1 MSQSE
6 GARLQQPERELLERE
21 QPEMPEH
28 TSFRG
33 EQLAPLF
40 FCLGIP
46 WIEVLLR
53 LADADTAFFGLGL
66 IRSIFAGAAVGA
78 LVWLLA
84 VLIPRKG
91 VGRGI
96 AFGVFFAFGA
106 VAIAQRCCRAFFG
119 AYFQLGFLTGMTGQ
133 VAGDFLGTALS
144 VILRNLWF
152 FPLALAPAILLA
164 IFRKRLIP
172 RREGRTQRVRQRLAR
187 GRRTQAILA
196 AACAVVFQ
204 ILTVVLCHVGGDIRF
219 YTVDYSANSA
229 IPRFGLVN
237 SLRLESQYGIFGKPE
252 AQLNY
257 EPPETQQPDQSQEP
271 AFEPEDPGNGGDT
284 SAQADSSA
292 EEPVEEPEPIVYG
305 DNVMDI
311 DFESLMASDSG
322 SLLAMDQYFSAQT
335 PTKQN
340 EYTGMFKDKN
350 LILITAEAF
359 STAVIDPERTPT
371 LYELANNGFV
381 FTNYYQPDWTQS
393 TTGGEFAVMT
403 GVIPTWVGSSPSFS
417 ASIGKAMPFAL
428 GWQFQELG
436 YNVHAYHN
444 NSYTYYKRDQ
454 THPNLGYPF
463 TGVGNGLELANP
475 DLWPASDLEM
485 MQSTVDGYI
494 QEYLDTG
501 TPFHTYYLTVSG
513 HCNYGFGVNNM
524 SRKNEA
530 ITEGME
536 ASEQVRAYLACQQEL
551 EYAMEYLMNA
561 LEEAGIADDTVIVLS
576 ADHYPYAMSE
586 GDTDYYPELTGVQD
600 TTRDTSRYRN
610 TLILWCGSMEEPVVV
625 DTPCS
630 AIDIVPTLSNLFG
643 LEYDSRLLSG
653 RDILAPDVAVG
664 EVGTDM
670 HLVIFADSGFGNSW
684 ISNAGTYEAYSG
696 TFIPN
701 EGVQVGEDYVTQVRR
716 LLQDRYTYARYLID
730 EDYYRHIFPDAP

>member
-1 MSQSE
+1 MDRSIE
-6 GARLQQPERELLERE
+6 LQQEERRA
-21 QPEMPEH
+21 QRRRD
-28 TSFRG
+28 SRWRKI
-33 EQLAPLF
+33 APVFFLF
-40 FCLGIP
+40 SIP
-46 WIEVLLR
+46 WIECLLR

-66 IRSIFAGAAVGA
+66 LRSLFAGMALGA
-78 LVWLLA
+78 LIWLVA
-84 VLIPRKG
+84 VLIPKKG
-91 VGRGI
+91 VSRGI
-96 AFGVFFAFGA
+96 VFGALLLLGA

-144 VILRNLWF
+144 VILRNFWF
-152 FPLALAPAILLA
+152 FPLALAPAILFA
-164 IFRKRLIP
+164 VFRGQLVP
-172 RREGRTQRVRQRLAR
+172 RREGNTPRAR
-187 GRRTQAILA
+187 RRIALERRELILLT
-196 AACAVVFQ
+196 VIIFGVFQ
-204 ILTVVLCHVGGDIRF
+204 ILTVVLCHVGGDRRY

-237 SLRLESQYGIFGKPE
+237 TLRLEAEYGLFGMPKAKLTYQPQEDQSTAAPSAEAEPDSSQAAG
-252 AQLNY
+252 AQGDTSE
-257 EPPETQQPDQSQEP
+257 EPPEEAPK
-271 AFEPEDPGNGGDT
+271 
-284 SAQADSSA
+284 
-292 EEPVEEPEPIVYG
+292 PVVYG

-311 DFESLMASDSG
+311 DFDALMASDSG
-322 SLLAMDQYFSAQT
+322 NLLAMDQYFSAQT

-340 EYTGMFKDKN
+340 EYTGMFQGKN

-359 STAVIDPERTPT
+359 STAVIDPKRTPT
-371 LYELANNGFV
+371 LYELANSGFV

-403 GVIPTWVGSSPSFS
+403 GIIPTWVGSSPSFS
-417 ASIGKAMPFAL
+417 ASVGKAMPFSL
-428 GWQFQELG
+428 GWQFQALG
-436 YNVHAYHN
+436 YNVHAYHD
-444 NSYTYYKRDQ
+444 NSYTYYNRDE

-463 TGVGNGLELANP
+463 TGIGNGLELANP

-485 MQSTVDGYI
+485 MQSTVDQYI
-494 QEYLDTG
+494 QQYLDTG
-501 TPFHTYYLTVSG
+501 TPFHTYYMTVSG
-513 HCNYGFGVNNM
+513 HCNYGFGVNQM
-524 SRKNEA
+524 SKKNEA
-530 ITEGME
+530 ITEGMQ

-551 EYAMEYLMNA
+551 EYAMEYLMDA
-561 LEEAGIADDTVIVLS
+561 LEKAGIADDTVIALS

-664 EVGTDM
+664 AVGTDM

-684 ISNAGTYEAYSG
+684 ISNAGTYEAYSD
-696 TFIPN
+696 TFTPN
-701 EGVQVGEDYVTQVRR
+701 EGVQVGEDYVSQVRR

-730 EDYYRHIFPDAP
+730 EDYYRHLFPDAP

>member
-1 MSQSE
+1 MEQRE
-6 GARLQQPERELLERE
+6 EAQWEALAAERRRE
-21 QPEMPEH
+21 
-28 TSFRG
+28 SRWKKI
-33 EQLAPLF
+33 APV
-40 FCLGIP
+40 FCFLGIP
-46 WIEVLLR
+46 WIEALLR
-53 LADADTAFFGLGL
+53 LADADSAFFGLGL
-66 IRSIFAGAAVGA
+66 LRSLFAGAAVGS
-78 LVWLLA
+78 LLWLAA
-84 VLIPRKG
+84 VPIPRKG
-91 VGRGI
+91 IARGI
-96 AFGVFFAFGA
+96 VFGVLFFVGA

-152 FPLALAPAILLA
+152 FPLALAPAVLFA
-164 IFRKRLIP
+164 IFRKRLVP
-172 RREGRTQRVRQRLAR
+172 QQQEGRSTRARRRLASERR
-187 GRRTQAILA
+187 GLGIA
-196 AACAVVFQ
+196 AGVCAVVFQ
-204 ILTVVLCHVGGDIRF
+204 ILTVVLCHVGGDIRY

-237 SLRLESQYGIFGKPE
+237 TLRLEVQYGLFGMPE
-252 AQLNY
+252 AKLSYQPPDTQETVQPE
-257 EPPETQQPDQSQEP
+257 EPEPAPEEPDQS
-271 AFEPEDPGNGGDT
+271 GGFLP
-284 SAQADSSA
+284 ADSSGEA
-292 EEPVEEPEPIVYG
+292 PAEEPEPIVYG

-311 DFESLMASDSG
+311 DFEGLMASDSG
-322 SLLAMDQYFSAQT
+322 NLLAMDQYFSAQT

-340 EYTGMFKDKN
+340 EYTGMFEGKN

-359 STAVIDPERTPT
+359 SPAVIDPERTPA
-371 LYELANNGFV
+371 LYELANSGFV
-381 FTNYYQPDWTQS
+381 FSNYYQPDWTQS

-403 GVIPTWVGSSPSFS
+403 GIIPTWVGSSPSFS
-417 ASIGKAMPFAL
+417 ASVGKAMPFAL

-463 TGVGNGLELANP
+463 TGIGNGLELANP
-475 DLWPASDLEM
+475 DLWPGSDLEM
-485 MQSTVDGYI
+485 MQATIDQQI
-494 QEYLDTG
+494 QDYLDTG
-501 TPFHTYYLTVSG
+501 TPFHTYYMTVSG
-513 HCNYGFGVNNM
+513 HCNYGFGVNHM
-524 SRKNEA
+524 SQKNEA

-536 ASEQVRAYLACQQEL
+536 ASETVRAYLACQQEL
-551 EYAMEYLMNA
+551 EYAMEYLMDA
-561 LEEAGIADDTVIVLS
+561 LEEAGIADDTVIALS

-610 TLILWCGSMEEPVVV
+610 TLILWCGEMEEPVMV

-653 RDILAPDVAVG
+653 RDILAPDVAAG
-664 EVGTDM
+664 QVGTDM
-670 HLVIFADSGFGNSW
+670 HLVIFADSGYGNSW
-684 ISNAGTYEAYSG
+684 ISAAGTYEAYTD
-696 TFIPN
+696 TFTPN
-701 EGVQVGEDYVTQVRR
+701 EGVQVGEDYVSQVNR

-730 EDYYRHIFPDAP
+730 EDYYRHLFPDAP